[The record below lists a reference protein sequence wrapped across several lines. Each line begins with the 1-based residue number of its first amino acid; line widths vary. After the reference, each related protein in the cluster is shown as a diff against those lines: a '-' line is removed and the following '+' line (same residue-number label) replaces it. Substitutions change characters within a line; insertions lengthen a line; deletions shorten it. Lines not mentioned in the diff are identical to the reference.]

1 MNWNVYEI
9 HNQAS
14 LDLIR
19 DPAHF
24 EPNGFGAFPMRVAIF
39 KDGPMWRIQKVIDIG
54 PGPDMVPGTPDDE
67 YGNDGWV
74 ISTNQMELP
83 DHFSPQ
89 QVDQFFIDRPTDYF
103 HVGVYE
109 LGTAGPTGPGGQD
122 EDDSILIPIYSLTAE
137 QASQLT
143 DGAANFAGTYAF
155 EVIFDYITGTEFRIV
170 FEVQELVGEWNRVM
184 DPNGFIFDF
193 PISQAMFPYPWAI
206 DDFFMQEGLQPI
218 DFIHDEI
225 TGPGIIFE
233 EEILPPVVRTLDS
246 PHEMFHNGISL
257 HAEIL
262 DDGNGNIF
270 EKGFLI
276 SESIRFNWPERIPS
290 IDSFAVSERFEVETH
305 SLEPGKTYYY
315 RSFAM
320 NEAGETLGNIKRL
333 TVPDFDFFPNP
344 WEMAPMHEG
353 GWRDSH
359 WFGSYLLMENDWM
372 YHAQLGWIY
381 TSSDHFGGHW
391 IWIETHGWLWTHENT
406 WPFLFSHETG
416 NWLYFIKTMD
426 GAPIFFNYH
435 HNQYDYH
442 GMGLNY

>member
-1 MNWNVYEI
+1 MVYEI
-9 HNQAS
+9 YDQAS

-19 DPAHF
+19 DPNHF
-24 EPNGFGAFPMRVAIF
+24 EPYGFGSFPMRVALF
-39 KDGPMWRIQKVIDIG
+39 QEGPMWMIVKVVDIG

-67 YGNDGWV
+67 HGSSAWFMG
-74 ISTNQMELP
+74 TNQAVLSDGLAP
-83 DHFSPQ
+83 IA
-89 QVDQFFIDRPTDYF
+89 VDQFFSEHPAEFT
-103 HVGVYE
+103 HVGSYVP
-109 LGTAGPTGPGGQD
+109 GAVGPTEPSD
-122 EDDSILIPIYSLTAE
+122 DNDSILIPIYALTAE

-155 EVIFDYITGTEFRIV
+155 EVIFDDMTGTEFRIL
-170 FEVQELVGEWNRVM
+170 FEVQELDGEWNRVM

-193 PISQAMFPYPWAI
+193 PISQAMFPHPWAV
-206 DDFFMQEGLQPI
+206 DDFFIQERLHPI
-218 DFIHDEI
+218 NFIHDEF
-225 TGPGIIFE
+225 TGPSIIFE

-246 PHEMFHNGISL
+246 PHEMYHHGISL

-290 IDSFAVSERFEVETH
+290 IGSFAVSELFEVELNF
-305 SLEPGKTYYY
+305 LEPGKTYYY

-320 NEAGETLGNIKRL
+320 NEAGETLGNIKKL
-333 TVPDFDFFPNP
+333 TIPDVDFFHNP
-344 WEMAPMHEG
+344 WEMAPMQEG

-391 IWIETHGWLWTHENT
+391 IWIETHGWLWTQENT

-426 GAPIFFNYH
+426 GAPIFFDYH
-435 HNQYDYH
+435 HNHYDYH
-442 GMGLNY
+442 GFGLNY